1 MHQIVHVVQLCRPQ
15 LVTFAVEVQIFVEL
29 NECVVVDHRL
39 PQRFIALCEGLS
51 QDWLVVL
58 CYRRLFELGLELL
71 NLKFVVLEF

>member
-1 MHQIVHVVQLCRPQ
+1 M
-15 LVTFAVEVQIFVEL
+15 QIFVEL

-58 CYRRLFELGLELL
+58 CNWHLFKLGFELL

>member
-1 MHQIVHVVQLCRPQ
+1 M
-15 LVTFAVEVQIFVEL
+15 QIFVEL

-51 QDWLVVL
+51 QYWFVVL
-58 CYRRLFELGLELL
+58 GYRRLFKLGFKLL